1 MRPRFI
7 TFEGLDGSGKSTH
20 LLRAERWL
28 HEQGVECRLTHEPG
42 GTAIGERIRQ
52 IFLDKEVGTMD
63 GELELLLVFASRR
76 RHLTEVIEDELAAGR
91 HVLCDRFTDSSYA
104 YQGAGRGLPLE
115 LIDRV
120 DELATG
126 RRRPDR
132 TLLFDL
138 APELAHERGR
148 DRREMPGGGD
158 ADRLDLED
166 LEFYGRVR
174 EGFLERAALDPE
186 RFVIIRSDRPI
197 EETSRSVREAL
208 ADLIPSA

>member
-20 LLRAERWL
+20 LARAEEWL
-28 HEQGVECRLTHEPG
+28 RERGVECRVTHEPG

-76 RHLTEVIEDELAAGR
+76 RHLTEVIDAELAAGR

-104 YQGAGRGLPLE
+104 YQGAGRGLPME

-126 RRRPDR
+126 CRRPDR
-132 TLLFDL
+132 TLLFDV
-138 APELAHERGR
+138 APEVALERGR
-148 DRREMPGGGD
+148 NRREMAGGD
-158 ADRLDLED
+158 GADRLDLED
-166 LEFYGRVR
+166 LEFYERVR
-174 EGFLERAALDPE
+174 EGFLERAAQDPE
-186 RFVIIRSDRPI
+186 RFIVIRSERAI

-208 ADLIPSA
+208 ADLVPAD

>member
-1 MRPRFI
+1 
-7 TFEGLDGSGKSTH
+7 
-20 LLRAERWL
+20 
-28 HEQGVECRLTHEPG
+28 
-42 GTAIGERIRQ
+42 
-52 IFLDKEVGTMD
+52 MD

-76 RHLTEVIEDELAAGR
+76 RHVTEVIDVELEAGR

-132 TLLFDL
+132 TLFFDVP
-138 APELAHERGR
+138 AGVARERGR
-148 DRREMPGGGD
+148 DRREMPGGAG

-166 LEFYGRVR
+166 LEFYERVR
-174 EGFLERAALDPE
+174 DGFLERVTRDPE
-186 RFVIIRSDRPI
+186 RFIVIRSDRPI
-197 EETSRSVREAL
+197 DETSRRVREAL
-208 ADLIPSA
+208 ADLVPAD

>member
-20 LLRAERWL
+20 LARAEEWL
-28 HEQGVECRLTHEPG
+28 RERGVECRVTHEPG

-76 RHLTEVIEDELAAGR
+76 RHLTEVIEPELVAGR
-91 HVLCDRFTDSSYA
+91 HVLCDRFTDSTYA
-104 YQGAGRGLPLE
+104 YQGAGRGLRLE

-120 DELATG
+120 DELTTG
-126 RRRPDR
+126 CRRPDR
-132 TLLFDL
+132 TLLFDV
-138 APELAHERGR
+138 AAEVAHERGR
-148 DRREMPGGGD
+148 DRRELPGGAG

-166 LEFYGRVR
+166 LEFYERVR
-174 EGFLERAALDPE
+174 EGFLQRALLDQE
-186 RFVIIRSDRPI
+186 RFIVIRSDRAI
-197 EETSRSVREAL
+197 EETSASVLEAL
-208 ADLIPSA
+208 ADLAPED